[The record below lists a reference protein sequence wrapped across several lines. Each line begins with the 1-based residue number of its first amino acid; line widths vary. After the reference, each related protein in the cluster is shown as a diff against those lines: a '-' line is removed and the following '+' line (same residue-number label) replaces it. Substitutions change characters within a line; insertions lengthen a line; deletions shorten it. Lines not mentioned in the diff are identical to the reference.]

1 MDILIE
7 SKNLYRFP
15 SLLAGVTF
23 SRYPAN
29 KETANNKGVLYRHFS
44 VIFYDN
50 LVLNPQIIK
59 GKAADS
65 KFLGIKRYP
74 RIIKTADSK
83 PAAACTQCRSEAGAE
98 GSVAPS
104 LKFNTN
110 ILMHFY

>member
-1 MDILIE
+1 MIE
-7 SKNLYRFP
+7 SNNLYRFS

-29 KETANNKGVLYRHFS
+29 NETADNKGVLYTHFS
-44 VIFYDN
+44 VIFYGD

-65 KFLGIKRYP
+65 KFLGTKRYP

-83 PAAACTQCRSEAGAE
+83 PSEGRLYPSE
-98 GSVAPS
+98 GSKCTRTMFFFDV
-104 LKFNTN
+104 TN
-110 ILMHFY
+110 YF